1 LVIDFA
7 KLPNPAKERPTLV
20 LRNLS
25 GNAIQP
31 LGYAFNIK
39 AELAY
44 NEVSTL
50 NFDLPSSVDGVPVPN
65 YDKVVGMRQVD
76 LLGNDGAPCAR
87 FILIDPQEK
96 DDGVRKV
103 KSCKAYSLEY
113 EFAKKDFFLEEGTY
127 NFYNPLSQENT
138 ILDRIFEVMPDWSIS
153 SISPTLLGRYRT
165 FDEQKCKAYDFIKNQ
180 VQEKYGCIFEFDT
193 VNRTIDIIDV
203 TEDRSATDK
212 RRVFLSPERLIKE
225 IDINEDSDKIVT
237 ALDVSG
243 ADGVTIRSVNP
254 TGTNTIYNLD
264 YFMNET
270 NFPGGNEADGIITKW
285 NEWKADV
292 AAAQSDYYDITI
304 QYNMKLLQVMMKQA
318 ELDELNI
325 DLLVLENEQAVIIQ
339 GIQQKLKKQSDLTNV
354 NTRITAKKAEIA
366 AKQAEVDA
374 MQASADAL
382 HADLIDINEDLALDT
397 RFTAAEMTAIRRY
410 FLEDS
415 IQDGTFVAETAKTYV
430 NEDAHSAV
438 TNQALSITGSAIADP
453 ATRGDHTVYTCKGGQ
468 LVFSDFRGYVV
479 SATIDDD
486 ANGDTVLT
494 AYLRSGTIGLGLDAA
509 VFESATI
516 TVAGTAGA
524 ITASDTALSF
534 TVTSGD
540 FYFTE
545 NTTEYEL
552 HQIEYELYEY
562 GSLVLQR
569 KCNPTYNFT
578 VNSGNFLII
587 DDFVSFKN
595 QLELGRKVYLQLEE
609 NTTPLQPYVL
619 SVTMDYEDFGSFTI
633 KFSDS
638 YTSFDNSFDLAD
650 LLSQSVSMGK
660 TLSTKGNS
668 YELFVASGAST
679 KVHDFMTSALDIA
692 TNSVMSTGMQAITM
706 DDSGLRI
713 RKWTDSSHEAYD
725 PHQIWIVDNVMAF
738 TKDGWNTSE
747 MALGEIF
754 DENLLS
760 YIPTEDLSQVQ
771 GKTYYTD
778 DQGTVWD
785 GTTPWSTSLYERSYG
800 YTITTDMSRDTSKT
814 YYVRDE
820 ETGTFSV
827 WNPSGSIPWSQNLY
841 EKSLGATAYG
851 ICAPYIVG
859 TMIAGNNLVIESEKK
874 DGGTSVFRVDGNGA
888 SLYNANFKVK
898 NGTSEIVIDPE
909 LGFGIGKATAS
920 QSIISNG
927 AWDTTKTTLWIDNDG
942 NAHFKGKLEAATG
955 AFNGKLQVGKIGSSS
970 NYHFNVDEDGYLT
983 ILNDN
988 GNVQLSADSSGNLTF
1003 NGSYSGTLDVGP
1015 YTYGGDTYYHFKVE
1029 STGRLSIGTSY
1040 STGSVARQERFVVTN
1055 AGYLTLKD
1063 GAGNSMLVVNSSG
1076 ATFYGAL
1083 SGVTGTFKGS
1093 LSAGVEITSPKI
1105 SGGTI
1110 KAGTLSSNSDTN
1122 RITLEGF
1129 LDVGSYGYLGGFTGS
1144 AQTFQTTGVGMYSS
1158 AGVVAATSGGAA
1170 LKTSA
1175 GEVFA
1180 DSQGAGFRVVGNAT
1194 HTVLLRL
1201 LTSSIAFRPSIDSD
1215 ISLGTSDLRWG
1226 VIYSMSGTINTSD
1239 RQAKH
1244 DISYD
1249 IDDYEYLFDELKP
1262 VKYKFNNGT
1271 SNRYHTGFI
1280 SQDIEESLDRLG
1292 MSTLDFAGFIKSPR
1306 YDEEGHQIEGYN
1318 YALRYEEFIALNA
1331 LKIKKLEQRIVAL
1344 EAQLAQ

>member
-1 LVIDFA
+1 
-7 KLPNPAKERPTLV
+7 
-20 LRNLS
+20 
-25 GNAIQP
+25 
-31 LGYAFNIK
+31 
-39 AELAY
+39 
-44 NEVSTL
+44 
-50 NFDLPSSVDGVPVPN
+50 
-65 YDKVVGMRQVD
+65 MRQVD

-138 ILDRIFEVMPDWSIS
+138 ILDRIFEVMPDWSIN
-153 SISPTLLGRYRT
+153 SISPTLPGRYRT

>member
-1 LVIDFA
+1 MVIDFA

-50 NFDLPSSVDGVPVPN
+50 NFDLPSSVDGVAVPN

-138 ILDRIFEVMPDWSIS
+138 ILDRIFGVMPDWSIS